1 MGALGCQLDTNPQKC
16 YVDGVSVTFF
26 LNFSEKDFMSDHLA
40 DATEISPLL
49 HVKNLKM
56 HFPIKSQGG
65 GQFIRAVDG
74 VDLAV
79 PAGTTLSL
87 VGESGCGKTTVG
99 RIIAQLLKPT
109 DGSITF
115 EGRNVTGLHGN
126 DLRKFRPNVQMV
138 FQDPYTS
145 LNPRLTAEKII
156 AEPLHI
162 NRRQSSEIRARVT
175 ELLEAVGLSSAQG
188 KRLPQKFSGGQRQR
202 IAIARA
208 LALEPKLV
216 VCDEPVS
223 ALDMSIQAKILNLL
237 VSLQQSFQL
246 TYFFIS
252 HDLSVVRLVSDRVA
266 VMYLGKI
273 VETSDT
279 QPLFEDPLHPYTQS
293 LIAAIPDPYDRKGVV
308 ALRGEVPSNVNP
320 PRGCHFHTRCPAK
333 MAVCEQRV
341 PALKEIAPQRR
352 VACFLHHD
360 DVESDAA

>member
-1 MGALGCQLDTNPQKC
+1 MN
-16 YVDGVSVTFF
+16 
-26 LNFSEKDFMSDHLA
+26 NNLA
-40 DATEISPLL
+40 NSTSNSPLL
-49 HVKNLKM
+49 RVKNLKM
-56 HFPIKSQGG
+56 HFPIRNQHV
-65 GQFIRAVDG
+65 RAVDG
-74 VDLAV
+74 VDFAI

-99 RIIAQLLKPT
+99 RIIAQLLRPT
-109 DGSITF
+109 DGTITF
-115 EGRNVTGLHGN
+115 EGRDVTGLDGS
-126 DLRKFRPNVQMV
+126 DLRKFRPNIQMV

-156 AEPLHI
+156 AEPLQI
-162 NRRQSSEIRARVT
+162 NRWQFAEIRARVA
-175 ELLEAVGLSSAQG
+175 ELLEAVGLSSTQG
-188 KRLPQKFSGGQRQR
+188 KRLPRKFSGGQRQR

-216 VCDEPVS
+216 ICDEPVS

-237 VSLQQSFQL
+237 VNLQQNYQL

-273 VETSDT
+273 VEISDT
-279 QPLFEDPLHPYTQS
+279 QSLFEDPQHPYTQS
-293 LIAAIPDPYDRKGVV
+293 LMAAIPDPYDRKQVV

-320 PRGCHFHTRCPAK
+320 PSGCYFHTRCPAR
-333 MAVCEQRV
+333 MGICEQRTPV
-341 PALKEIAPQRR
+341 LKEIAPQRK

-360 DVESDAA
+360 ETETDAA